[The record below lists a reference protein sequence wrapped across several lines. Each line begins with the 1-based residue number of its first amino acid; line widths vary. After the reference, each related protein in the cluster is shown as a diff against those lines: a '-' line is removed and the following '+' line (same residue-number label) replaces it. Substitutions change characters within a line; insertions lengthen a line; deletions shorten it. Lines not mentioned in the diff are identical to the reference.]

1 MLGIPRR
8 YSHFVFGVIQIRPDI
23 GNCSRNRQPA
33 APDRRAIRHALAAV
47 MAGFLAPDVAGRNFC
62 GSGDPP
68 FGLHRHPRISRPVPI
83 LVTFDVSDRTDR
95 LPG

>member
-1 MLGIPRR
+1 
-8 YSHFVFGVIQIRPDI
+8 
-23 GNCSRNRQPA
+23 
-33 APDRRAIRHALAAV
+33 
-47 MAGFLAPDVAGRNFC
+47 LAPDVAGRNFC